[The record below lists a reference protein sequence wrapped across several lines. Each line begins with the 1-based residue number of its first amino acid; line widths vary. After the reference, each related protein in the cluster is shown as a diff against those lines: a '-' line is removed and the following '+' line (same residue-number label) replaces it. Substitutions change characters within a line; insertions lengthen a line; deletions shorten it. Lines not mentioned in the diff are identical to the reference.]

1 MADRLTR
8 IYTRTGDKG
17 LTGLADGRRVAKT
30 SERIEAL
37 GDIDELNSI
46 LGVLRAELTT
56 EDPLSPVFFQ
66 LQNDLFDLG
75 GEIAMANLDYRAI
88 SPEMITEL
96 ESHLDNLN
104 EQLPPLT
111 EFILPGGSRSAAYC
125 HQARSICRRAERQMI
140 RLCNAEEQNSM
151 GAIYLNRLSDLLF
164 VCARTLAL
172 RAGAVEVYWQPRNKS
187 KGSQ

>member
-17 LTGLADGRRVAKT
+17 STGLADGRRVSKT
-30 SERIEAL
+30 SERIETL
-37 GDIDELNSI
+37 GDIDELNSV
-46 LGVLRAELTT
+46 LGVLRAELVA
-56 EDPLSPVFFQ
+56 EDPLSVIFFQ

-75 GEIAMANLDYRAI
+75 GEIAMANPDYQAI
-88 SPEMITEL
+88 TPEMIGEL
-96 ESHLDNLN
+96 ESHLDDLN

-125 HQARSICRRAERQMI
+125 HQGRSICRRAERQMI
-140 RLCNAEEQNSM
+140 RLCNAEEQNSA

-164 VCARTLAL
+164 VCARILAR
-172 RAGAVEVYWQPRNKS
+172 RAGATEVLWQPRNKP
-187 KGSQ
+187 K

>member
-1 MADRLTR
+1 MARLTR

-17 LTGLADGRRVAKT
+17 STGLADGRRVSKT
-30 SERIEAL
+30 SERIETL
-37 GDIDELNSI
+37 GDIDELNSV
-46 LGVLRAELTT
+46 LGVLRAELATD
-56 EDPLSPVFFQ
+56 DPLSAVFFQ

-75 GEIAMANLDYRAI
+75 GEIAMANPDYQAI
-88 SPEMITEL
+88 TTDIISEL
-96 ESHLDNLN
+96 ENHLDSLN

-140 RLCNAEEQNSM
+140 RLCDDEEQNSI

-164 VCARTLAL
+164 VCARVLAR
-172 RAGAVEVYWQPRNKS
+172 RAGAAEVLWQPRNKP
-187 KGSQ
+187 KTT